1 LLHQRKRACSKP
13 CISTAPPRNSKKR
26 QINKRRGTRRTVQRQ
41 RDLCAS
47 QHAQNKRCD
56 ALLFSKFTP
65 ITLDRSRTRTFT
77 PPAFSRLLF
86 FPKGCNCEKTP
97 HLSLLFGS
105 LFFFSDK
112 HAHIHRHPR
121 GPRQKTGL
129 TDRKIVRT
137 HACDAN
143 LFDFSW
149 SSRKTR
155 WTVAFRLRCRRRDGR
170 KPHEPLR
177 LQISVSALA
186 VVNNKTLVREHFS
199 LASNDMFFSGREYNS
214 GRHPRVRVTTTDVNQ
229 TKSKTHNVMWGDSS
243 NKCLRTRVHDTQSC
257 QRRRTS
263 TIEPKKK
270 KEE

>member
-1 LLHQRKRACSKP
+1 MHYSFQSLHRSHLIDQERARSPRPLSVVCFFSQKDATVRKRH
-13 CISTAPPRNSKKR
+13 IS
-26 QINKRRGTRRTVQRQ
+26 
-41 RDLCAS
+41 
-47 QHAQNKRCD
+47 
-56 ALLFSKFTP
+56 
-65 ITLDRSRTRTFT
+65 RSCLVR
-77 PPAFSRLLF
+77 P
-86 FPKGCNCEKTP
+86 
-97 HLSLLFGS
+97 
-105 LFFFSDK
+105 FFFSDK

-143 LFDFSW
+143 LFDFTW

-270 KEE
+270 EE